1 MNREGYLSV
10 QTLKTLQIGL
20 PFKAFVLVKRINR
33 KSSKNGSLF
42 LQIEV
47 GDAKDSFTFNCFEGS
62 APFAFFTKPLSRCP
76 QIVEIKGQADVF
88 MEKFSPKIQSV
99 LEVSVEDYKILLEE
113 LSEHPEESVEKLKE
127 EIEQI
132 ICQIQYE
139 TLALTIRQT
148 LQDLGTGFYDS
159 VAAVSMHHA
168 YAHGLL
174 EHSVH
179 VARVVQKLLP
189 IYPEVNADL
198 ALAGALLHD
207 VGKVL
212 EYRYNANDGIDRT
225 CVGRLQGHVVL
236 GYRLVRS
243 AALRQKLHPVWL
255 ERLEHVIL
263 SHQGEPEWGAAV
275 YPATPEAILVSL
287 ADNLD
292 ARMAMV
298 HQQLKKS
305 SNEQIFSEFIVG
317 LQSRLLTQELPDPM
331 INENFFV

>member
-1 MNREGYLSV
+1 MNKENYPSV
-10 QTLKTLQIGL
+10 QELKTLQVGL
-20 PFKAFVLVKRINR
+20 PFKTFVLIRKINR
-33 KSSKNGSLF
+33 KVSKNNTTF

-62 APFAFFTKPLSRCP
+62 APYLFFSKPLSRCP
-76 QIVEIKGQADVF
+76 QVVEIKGQAELF
-88 MEKFSPKIQSV
+88 MEKFSPKVQSV
-99 LEVSVEDYKILLEE
+99 LEVSDALYESLVGE
-113 LSEHPEESVEKLKE
+113 LSERPDELVEDLKE
-127 EIEQI
+127 ELEQLI
-132 ICQIQYE
+132 QQIQYE
-139 TLALTIRQT
+139 KLAATVRQT
-148 LQDLGTGFYDS
+148 LQDLGTGFFES

-168 YAHGLL
+168 YVHGLL

-189 IYPEVNADL
+189 LYAEVNADL

-212 EYRYNANDGIDRT
+212 EYRYSANEGIDRT

-255 ERLEHVIL
+255 ERLEHIIL

-275 YPATPEAILVSL
+275 YPATPEAVLVSL

-298 HQQLKKS
+298 HQQLKKAP
-305 SNEQIFSEFIVG
+305 NEQVFSDFIAG
-317 LQSRLLTQELPDPM
+317 LQSRLLTQNVPDPTVDQM
-331 INENFFV
+331 GF

>member
-1 MNREGYLSV
+1 MNKENYLSV
-10 QTLKTLQIGL
+10 QELKALQIGL
-20 PFKAFVLVKRINR
+20 PFKTFVLIKKINR
-33 KSSKNGSLF
+33 KISKQNTLF

-47 GDAKDSFTFNCFEGS
+47 GDAIDTFTFNCFEGS
-62 APFAFFTKPLSRCP
+62 VPFLFFSKPLTRCP
-76 QIVEIKGQADVF
+76 QIIEIKGQSELF

-99 LEVSVEDYKILLEE
+99 SEVSADLYELLLGE
-113 LSEHPEESVEKLKE
+113 LSERPDESVEKLKE
-127 EIEQI
+127 DLDQLIQ
-132 ICQIQYE
+132 QIQYE
-139 TLALTIRQT
+139 TLANTVRQT
-148 LQDLGTGFYDS
+148 LQDLGTGFFES

-168 YAHGLL
+168 YVHGLL

-179 VARVVQKLLP
+179 VARVVQTLLP
-189 IYPEVNADL
+189 LYSEVNADL

-212 EYRYNANDGIDRT
+212 EYRYSANEGIDRT

-255 ERLEHVIL
+255 ERLEHIIL

-275 YPATPEAILVSL
+275 YAATPEAVLVSL

-298 HQQLKKS
+298 HQQLKKAPK
-305 SNEQIFSEFIVG
+305 EQVFSDFIAG
-317 LQSRLLTQELPDPM
+317 LQSRLLTQNLPDPLA
-331 INENFFV
+331 NEPLI